1 MKNGNILRHID
12 NCLYKNGKK
21 KATIQR
27 EKKKMLVKEKKIRKK
42 KTKINNY

>member
-27 EKKKMLVKEKKIRKK
+27 EKKKNVSEGKKDQKK
-42 KTKINNY
+42 KKQK